1 MDLLE
6 CQDIS
11 FGYDRKAIIDRLSFT
26 VKKGEIFCLLGPNGC
41 GKTTLLDCVLGL
53 HKIKGGQIKLGGQVL
68 AVMKPREIARQIA
81 YVPQAHEKTFPYTV
95 LEIVLMGRASFV
107 GITGSPGKE
116 DRLAAEAA
124 LDLVGVRYLSQRPYT
139 RLSGG
144 ESQLVMIARALA
156 QNTKLLVMDEPTAHL
171 DFRHELQVLEV
182 MVKLVKEQGLAILMA
197 THFPNHAFYFEN
209 QQVKSRVAMMEK
221 GKFFALGTPG
231 EVLSESNVQN
241 LYNINARV
249 LSYSED
255 GVEQL
260 KQIVA
265 INTVA

>member
-1 MDLLE
+1 M
-6 CQDIS
+6 
-11 FGYDRKAIIDRLSFT
+11 
-26 VKKGEIFCLLGPNGC
+26 
-41 GKTTLLDCVLGL
+41 
-53 HKIKGGQIKLGGQVL
+53 L

>member
-1 MDLLE
+1 MELLE

-11 FGYDRKAIIDRLSFT
+11 FKYDDKNIIDRLSFT
-26 VKKGEIFCLLGPNGC
+26 VNKGEIFCLLGPNGC

-53 HKIKGGQIKLGGQVL
+53 HKIPGGQIKLGGQLL
-68 AVMKPREIARQIA
+68 AALKPREIARQVA
-81 YVPQAHEKTFPYTV
+81 YVPQAHERTFPYTV

-107 GITGSPGKE
+107 GLAGLPGKE

-124 LDLVGVRYLSQRPYT
+124 LDQVGVRYLSKRPYT
-139 RLSGG
+139 KLSGG
-144 ESQLVMIARALA
+144 EGQLVMIARALA
-156 QNTKLLVMDEPTAHL
+156 QNTKFLVMDEPTAHL
-171 DFRHELQVLEV
+171 DFRHELKILEV
-182 MVKLVKEQGLAILMA
+182 MVNLVKEHHLAILMA

-209 QQVKSRVAMMEK
+209 QQVKSRVAMMEQ
-221 GKFFALGTPG
+221 GRFFAVGPPSQ
-231 EVLSESNVQN
+231 VLSESNVQQ

-249 LSYSED
+249 LCYSGD
-255 GVEQL
+255 GVQEL